1 MKIQGI
7 NHSTKQPI
15 VEVPVWKLRE
25 IADTLRLVS
34 NTLESPKRESCLDR
48 KVMTSWNIV
57 VDILNGHTP
66 SAHESLDYYMKKGQ
80 MPKLKEDINGT
91 KESMY

>member
-1 MKIQGI
+1 MKIQVI
-7 NHSTKQPI
+7 NHSNEQLI

-66 SAHESLDYYMKKGQ
+66 SAHESLDYSMKKGQ
-80 MPKLKEDINGT
+80 IPKLKEDINGT

>member
-1 MKIQGI
+1 M
-7 NHSTKQPI
+7 NEPI
-15 VEVPVWKLRE
+15 VEVSVWKLRE

-66 SAHESLDYYMKKGQ
+66 SPHESLDYYMKKGQ